1 MDELSEFS
9 PTMEGEMKVYGLTT
23 NDAHNISHREQAAAQ
38 LPAFQ
43 ETVRR
48 MGECDDL
55 NNEFSDQ
62 IASMILELGDMA
74 DDMQRSANRIAADD
88 REFMLEAHL
97 AHADATFEQTGWVL

>member
-1 MDELSEFS
+1 MQ
-9 PTMEGEMKVYGLTT
+9 VIGLTT
-23 NDAHNISHREQAAAQ
+23 NDAHSIEYRERAAAH
-38 LPAFQ
+38 LLAFQ
-43 ETVRR
+43 ETVRQ

-74 DDMQRSANRIAADD
+74 NDMQRSANRIAADD

-97 AHADATFEQTGWVL
+97 AQADAVFEQAGWVL